1 MQNELFLTQCAFLFD
16 EHFLE
21 VEMRPNFFLLFLSLF
36 FLESFDMFSLLVLFD
51 FSVLVWW
58 RDIGRTTGDFC
69 DRNALGEMLN
79 FLAVGQERTSLSFQ
93 LLSFIIFSTR
103 KNFFKKNLHIFLN

>member
-1 MQNELFLTQCAFLFD
+1 MQNELFLTQFDVLFD

-21 VEMRPNFFLLFLSLF
+21 VEMRNNFFLLFLSLF

-79 FLAVGQERTSLSFQ
+79 FLAVGQERTSLFNCC
-93 LLSFIIFSTR
+93 LLLFSRLERTFSR
-103 KNFFKKNLHIFLN
+103 RISTFF